1 MIKRVFHQVI
11 KKTNYIHMKEFI
23 KRNINGRKVLLLF
36 ILTNII
42 YAIMLTITIPKV
54 MSFSGGLKLLDMM
67 PAGYDPE
74 YVNTLLY
81 TLGEKGRNAYLFIQL
96 PFDMIYPSL
105 FAISS
110 CLLLA
115 YLLNKLRKLEGAL
128 FYLCFIPLLSGVF
141 DYCENIGI
149 ISLLNSYPNNSNLL
163 SQTTSV
169 FSVLKSSSTV
179 TYFIILITLLIVLG
193 IRKIIS
199 KKG

>member
-1 MIKRVFHQVI
+1 MRDIIKS
-11 KKTNYIHMKEFI
+11 
-23 KRNINGRKVLLLF
+23 NINGRKVLLLF

-42 YAIMLTITIPKV
+42 YVIMLTITIPKV
-54 MSFSGGLKLLDMM
+54 LSFSGGLKLLDMM
-67 PAGYDPE
+67 PAGYNPE